1 MSGDEYADAELAG
14 RLAKGGRVR
23 ELCRRAV
30 AGSGAATR
38 ILLQLATG
46 SPELRD
52 LSEYGL
58 RSDACVALP
67 APVKG

>member
-1 MSGDEYADAELAG
+1 M
-14 RLAKGGRVR
+14 
-23 ELCRRAV
+23 CRRAV

-38 ILLQLATG
+38 ILLQLAMG

-52 LSEYGL
+52 LAEYGL